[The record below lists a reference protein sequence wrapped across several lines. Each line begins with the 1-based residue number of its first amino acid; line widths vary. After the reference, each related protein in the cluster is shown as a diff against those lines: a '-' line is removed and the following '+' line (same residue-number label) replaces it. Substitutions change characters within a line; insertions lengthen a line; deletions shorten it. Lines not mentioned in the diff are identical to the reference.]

1 MLPRLTE
8 RWRTQLEVR
17 REKGTLRT
25 LPITTSCGI
34 DFASND
40 YLGLAREPLPT
51 SLFHSQS
58 HSGATG
64 SRLLTGNGEATEALE
79 AQWATYLQGECALL
93 FASGYTLNSG
103 IFSALCQRDD
113 ILLVDEA
120 AHASLKAGCRL
131 SRASLYYFR
140 HNDLQHLET
149 KLARLHKN
157 RKPHQAILLVVESLY
172 SMDGDLAPL
181 VKMVELA
188 EFYDAHVV
196 VDEAHALGTLGT
208 GRGLSVEGN
217 VAARCLARIYPLGKA
232 LGCQGAVVVGSALL
246 REMVVNFCPSFIYT
260 TGLSPVLQQIIAY
273 RLHQLQTEGHRIV
286 QLHSN
291 MLHAQ
296 VTTPIVSFFPPM
308 GVSIQAW
315 TQQVQQQGFWVLP
328 IVSPTVQQGTERI
341 RVCLHANHTKEQ
353 IDALWRLLQPGPLT
367 ITETGFHPVPSEYGT

>member
-8 RWRTQLEVR
+8 RWCTQLEDR
-17 REKGTLRT
+17 RKTGTLRR
-25 LPITTSCGI
+25 LPLTAHRGI

-40 YLGLAREPLPT
+40 YLGLAREPLPESIFQT
-51 SLFHSQS
+51 PSY
-58 HSGATG
+58 SGTTG
-64 SRLLTGNGEATEALE
+64 SRLLTGNRETTEALE
-79 AQWATYLQGECALL
+79 AQWATYLEGECALL
-93 FASGYTLNSG
+93 FTSGYALNSG

-113 ILLVDEA
+113 ILLVDEG

-140 HNDLQHLET
+140 HNDLEYLEN
-149 KLARLHKN
+149 KLVRLHKH

-181 VKMVELA
+181 EKMVKLA
-188 EFYDAHVV
+188 ELYDAHIV

-208 GRGLSVEGN
+208 GRGLSVDEG

-232 LGCQGAVVVGSALL
+232 LGCQGAVVVGSSLL
-246 REMVVNFCPSFIYT
+246 REIVVNFCPSFIYT
-260 TGLSPVLQQIIAY
+260 TGMSPVLQQVIAY

-308 GVSIQAW
+308 GVSVQAW

-341 RVCLHANHTKEQ
+341 RVCLHADHTQEQ
-353 IDALWRLLQPGPLT
+353 INALWKHLLQKPSSTLT
-367 ITETGFHPVPSEYGT
+367 NFV